1 MAGISVS
8 AGSPPF
14 YRKSLSDMIRRSET
28 AAARAAVSAAFWDS
42 FLLPFIAGAPD
53 SHLLRIFNQ
62 FITELRMSDGDQFF
76 CSLPGG

>member
-1 MAGISVS
+1 MAGISII

-14 YRKSLSDMIRRSET
+14 YRESLSDMIRRSET
-28 AAARAAVSAAFWDS
+28 AATKGCRFCCRSS

-62 FITELRMSDGDQFF
+62 FITELRMGDGNQFLR
-76 CSLPGG
+76 SLPGG

>member
-14 YRKSLSDMIRRSET
+14 YREISLGHDKKVRNGSLKGCR
-28 AAARAAVSAAFWDS
+28 FCCLLGQL
-42 FLLPFIAGAPD
+42 FLPFIAGAPD

>member
-14 YRKSLSDMIRRSET
+14 YREISLGHDKKVRNGSHKGLP
-28 AAARAAVSAAFWDS
+28 FLLPQQL
-42 FLLPFIAGAPD
+42 LLPFIAGAPD
-53 SHLLRIFNQ
+53 PHLLRIFNQ